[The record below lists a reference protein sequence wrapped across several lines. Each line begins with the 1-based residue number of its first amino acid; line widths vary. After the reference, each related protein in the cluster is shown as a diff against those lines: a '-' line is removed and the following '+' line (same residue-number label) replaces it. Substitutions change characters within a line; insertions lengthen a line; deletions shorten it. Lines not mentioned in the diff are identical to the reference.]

1 VLLMTDETVGRQ
13 MRLNCGLKTSV
24 TMWRGGREK
33 METISEIDRT
43 DDAETTS
50 RSRREQR
57 MVGRSGRRASALMK
71 STAAADTT
79 HAAIWMQGGTL
90 TERTAEELDRTARS
104 AVPAPRIRV
113 RLGDSVGLWI

>member
-1 VLLMTDETVGRQ
+1 
-13 MRLNCGLKTSV
+13 
-24 TMWRGGREK
+24 MWRGGREK

-57 MVGRSGRRASALMK
+57 MVGRASAVVVVLMK
-71 STAAADTT
+71 STADTT
-79 HAAIWMQGGTL
+79 HAAIWMHGGTL